1 MAQSI
6 DDWSRKTDFAEI
18 ECVGYLCDDGEI
30 VKADVEHQN
39 RNKIFVNF
47 NNHSYSSY
55 HSGAKFLWIAVP
67 NDRIR
72 PPPDALPTPAPTN
85 SQSPSPPT
93 NSQSPPTNRKKTSLQ
108 TQNDMIKQT
117 QKSGWDERCSKYD
130 IEEMQPASINYT
142 KGKRALLPK
151 IRVDYSFTREE
162 LEKLEEKYDTINKG
176 RLLWIPNYHLERT
189 SSVSDLSR
197 KQKFFRLF
205 KDDVKSNDEL
215 TIKLKPKQRPRRPH
229 SARYS
234 RHYLDPTNNKQSRH
248 YLDPFVPV
256 FVPLFVDDEEK
267 KERNITMDNINF
279 TEMKLLCYRYVDE
292 NCDCFSLLKDVIKLI
307 LDKFEIIPTFDGKQQ
322 RKVDEIA
329 WTRLG
334 LCHGLYP
341 HIFRKI
347 ECFEENGYTS
357 GVRYL
362 SIKFQYGGC
371 TNDFGITNKRDY
383 VR

>member
-30 VKADVEHQN
+30 VKGDVCRQN
-39 RNKIFVNF
+39 RNKIFVVF
-47 NNHSYSSY
+47 QKNNSSY
-55 HSGAKFLWIAVP
+55 HSSAKFLWITVP

-72 PPPDALPTPAPTN
+72 NPLDAPPDASPTFPCQSISYTSISTTN
-85 SQSPSPPT
+85 K
-93 NSQSPPTNRKKTSLQ
+93 KKTSLQ
-108 TQNDMIKQT
+108 TQDEMVKKTRKQLP
-117 QKSGWDERCSKYD
+117 SFRYSNYD
-130 IEEMQPASINYT
+130 IQEMKSQVPSINYT

-234 RHYLDPTNNKQSRH
+234 RHYLDPTNNKQLSPNF
-248 YLDPFVPV
+248 LDPF
-256 FVPLFVDDEEK
+256 DGDEEEK
-267 KERNITMDNINF
+267 QRNTTMDNINF